1 MSGARGSAAPGPA
14 AAPLDLES
22 RVAPTDHAALR
33 VWLRLLATTNLIEKR
48 VRRKLEDQ
56 FDTTL
61 PRFDL
66 MAQLHR
72 APDGLK
78 MSELSRR
85 MMVSGGNVT
94 GIADSLEGDGLIRRT
109 PDPRDGRA
117 SLLRLTDSGRR
128 QFRAMADRH
137 ERWIIEIF
145 AALGDR
151 EIAELAALLARLKT
165 AAHGLEEREIER

>member
-1 MSGARGSAAPGPA
+1 MARGSSVPPPA
-14 AAPLDLES
+14 AALLDLETRAGPS
-22 RVAPTDHAALR
+22 DHAALR

-78 MSELSRR
+78 MSELSKR

-94 GIADSLEGDGLIRRT
+94 GIADSLERDGMIRRI

-117 SLLRLTDSGRR
+117 SLLRLTESGRR

-137 ERWIIEIF
+137 ERWIVEVF
-145 AALGDR
+145 AELGDR
-151 EIAELAALLARLKT
+151 DITELAALLARLKT
-165 AAHGLEEREIER
+165 SARGLEDQEVDR

>member
-1 MSGARGSAAPGPA
+1 MARGSSVRGPA
-14 AAPLDLES
+14 AALLDLET
-22 RVAPTDHAALR
+22 RAGPTDHAALR
-33 VWLRLLATTNLIEKR
+33 LWLRLLATTNLIEKR

-72 APDGLK
+72 APEGLK

-94 GIADSLEGDGLIRRT
+94 GIADSLARDGLIRRIS
-109 PDPRDGRA
+109 DPRDGRA
-117 SLLRLTDSGRR
+117 SLLRLTESGRR
-128 QFRAMADRH
+128 QFRAMAERH
-137 ERWIIEIF
+137 ERWIVESF

-151 EIAELAALLARLKT
+151 EIAELAALLGRLKT
-165 AAHGLEEREIER
+165 SVRGLEEQEGER

>member
-1 MSGARGSAAPGPA
+1 MARGSSFPDPA
-14 AAPLDLES
+14 GTPLDLETRAGPS
-22 RVAPTDHAALR
+22 DHAALR
-33 VWLRLLATTNLIEKR
+33 LWLRLLATTNLIEKR

-94 GIADSLEGDGLIRRT
+94 GIADSLEREGFIRRVA
-109 PDPRDGRA
+109 DPRDGRA
-117 SLLRLTDSGRR
+117 SLLRLTDAGRR

-137 ERWIIEIF
+137 ERWIVEIF
-145 AALGDR
+145 ASLADR
-151 EIAELAALLARLKT
+151 EITELAALLARLK
-165 AAHGLEEREIER
+165 ASARGLEQQENDR

>member
-1 MSGARGSAAPGPA
+1 MARGSPVQGPA
-14 AAPLDLES
+14 DALLDLETRAGPS
-22 RVAPTDHAALR
+22 DHAALR
-33 VWLRLLATTNLIEKR
+33 VWLRLLAATTLIEKR
-48 VRRKLEDQ
+48 VRRRLEDQ

-78 MSELSRR
+78 MSELSKR

-94 GIADSLEGDGLIRRT
+94 GIAASLERDGMIRRIADT
-109 PDPRDGRA
+109 RDGRA
-117 SLLRLTDSGRR
+117 SLLRLTDPGRR

-137 ERWIIEIF
+137 ERWIVEIF
-145 AALGDR
+145 AELGDR
-151 EIAELAALLARLKT
+151 EIAELAALLARLKKS
-165 AAHGLEEREIER
+165 ARGLEDQEVDR

>member
-1 MSGARGSAAPGPA
+1 MTIARGSSGPA
-14 AAPLDLES
+14 ATRLDLET
-22 RVAPTDHAALR
+22 RAAPTDHAALR
-33 VWLRLLATTNLIEKR
+33 LWLRLLATTNLIEKR
-48 VRRKLEDQ
+48 VRRKLADQ

-72 APDGLK
+72 VPEGLK

-94 GIADSLEGDGLIRRT
+94 GIADSLVREGLIRRIS
-109 PDPRDGRA
+109 DPRDGRA
-117 SLLRLTDSGRR
+117 SRLRLTESGRR

-145 AALGDR
+145 AELGDR

-165 AAHGLEEREIER
+165 TARGIEEQESER

>member
-1 MSGARGSAAPGPA
+1 MARGSSVPPPA
-14 AAPLDLES
+14 LLDLET
-22 RVAPTDHAALR
+22 RAAPSDHAALR

-78 MSELSRR
+78 MSELSKR
-85 MMVSGGNVT
+85 MMVSGGKVT
-94 GIADSLEGDGLIRRT
+94 GIADSLERDGMIRRI

-117 SLLRLTDSGRR
+117 SLLRLTESGRR

-137 ERWIIEIF
+137 ERWIVEVF
-145 AALGDR
+145 AELGDR
-151 EIAELAALLARLKT
+151 DITELAALLARLKT
-165 AAHGLEEREIER
+165 SARGLEDQEVDR

>member
-1 MSGARGSAAPGPA
+1 MARGSTAAGPA
-14 AAPLDLES
+14 DALLDLET
-22 RVAPTDHAALR
+22 RAGPTDHAALR
-33 VWLRLLATTNLIEKR
+33 LWLRLLATTNLIERR

-78 MSELSRR
+78 MGEASRR

-94 GIADSLEGDGLIRRT
+94 GIADSLEREGLIRRIA
-109 PDPRDGRA
+109 DPRDGRA

-145 AALGDR
+145 AELGDR
-151 EIAELAALLARLKT
+151 EIADLAALLARLKT
-165 AAHGLEEREIER
+165 SARGLDEQEIDR